1 MTTGQTDYIQKAI
14 RSAEQAAKEDK
25 AQNYEAA
32 AQHYMMAVDW
42 LKQAMKFD
50 TMSAQMKQTIRP
62 IIESY
67 GQRAEEIINILKNGS
82 DKRKAVADVDNCR
95 RMMQYMVTDPKY
107 FRFEK
112 RIHIPLPDLKER
124 ALMFKIHLGTDTF
137 HTIQEDQWI
146 QLARRT
152 ERYSGADIAVVC
164 KEALHRPIR
173 RLCLATHFKQ
183 ILNPKFDD
191 HRQLWLPCSFDDP
204 HAVPLTFDKILS
216 AELCEPPVTLVRN
229 SIVCR

>member
-1 MTTGQTDYIQKAI
+1 MEDI
-14 RSAEQAAKEDK
+14 RNDNSAVFIIAATHLPWKLD
-25 AQNYEAA
+25 AA
-32 AQHYMMAVDW
+32 
-42 LKQAMKFD
+42 
-50 TMSAQMKQTIRP
+50 
-62 IIESY
+62 
-67 GQRAEEIINILKNGS
+67 ILK
-82 DKRKAVADVDNCR
+82 
-95 RMMQYMVTDPKY
+95 
-107 FRFEK
+107 RFEK

-216 AELCEPPVTLVRN
+216 AELCEPPVTLSDIQAAITIHKPTVTEYDLL
-229 SIVCR
+229 SHQKFHWKICQECL